1 MQDRNRLKFQ
11 SKVNITDATSYN
23 VLMQIFAE
31 AILKRSI

>member
-11 SKVNITDATSYN
+11 NKVNITDVILYN

-31 AILKRSI
+31 AILKRPI